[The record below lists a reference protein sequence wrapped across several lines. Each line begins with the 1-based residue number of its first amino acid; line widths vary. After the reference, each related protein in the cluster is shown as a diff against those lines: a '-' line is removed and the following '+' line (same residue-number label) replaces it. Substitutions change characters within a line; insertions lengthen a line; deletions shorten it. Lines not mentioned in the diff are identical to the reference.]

1 MIVWKSEAFLH
12 VNSFETKNLFLDFW
26 NAVSDTGFDSY
37 IPKTNE
43 KFTEM
48 TEINLSTFNIKT

>member
-26 NAVSDTGFDSY
+26 NAVSDTGFDS
-37 IPKTNE
+37 KNE